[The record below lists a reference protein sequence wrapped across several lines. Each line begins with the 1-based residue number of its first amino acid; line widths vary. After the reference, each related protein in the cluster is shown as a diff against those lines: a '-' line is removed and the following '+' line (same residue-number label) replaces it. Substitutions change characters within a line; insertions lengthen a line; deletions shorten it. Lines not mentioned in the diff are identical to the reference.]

1 MKYFVKNI
9 LITYSFFLF
18 VWKYYFVDSFLEV
31 LIMDIDK
38 RWRDSNKNI
47 AGFCHNIEHILHIL
61 SETVAS
67 TEIMVVGNRPTPL
80 IMWICILVFSILIL
94 RFFLSFLSPYPLSI
108 IFLSFPWRYFFTF
121 LFFPP
126 KFQIPSP
133 SRSLGGGGTFITPL
147 SFF

>member
-94 RFFLSFLSPYPLSI
+94 RFFLSFSILSPYPLSI
-108 IFLSFPWRYFFTF
+108 IFLSFPCYLFLLKIFFY
-121 LFFPP
+121 LF
-126 KFQIPSP
+126 ILPS
-133 SRSLGGGGTFITPL
+133 
-147 SFF
+147 